1 MHTAPSAAPVEITSS
16 TTVRIFDTSATIEH
30 RTDHEEHDRRRRQGL
45 GHVDSMEL
53 LDVLMGLPAWT
64 AVPLSSMSKP
74 ALRVLRRAPEG
85 IVRFT
90 PSSVTRLAAQP
101 VAPILAIVYSPRWEE
116 GLERAS
122 RFAAYCP
129 RMLVVRKPPANAD
142 EALAEAS
149 WYGIGVAV
157 GSRSA
162 RTTVLEPEPLADWQ
176 PTVAWWRFCER
187 VYRHVL
193 QSRTHP

>member
-1 MHTAPSAAPVEITSS
+1 MQTAPSAAPAEITSS
-16 TTVRIFDTSATIEH
+16 TTVRIFDTSATIAH
-30 RTDHEEHDRRRRQGL
+30 RTDDVEHDRRCEQGV

-53 LDVLMGLPAWT
+53 LDALMGLPARA
-64 AVPLSSMSKP
+64 AVPLSSMSSSS
-74 ALRVLRRAPEG
+74 LGVLRRSPRG

-90 PSSVTRLAAQP
+90 SSSVTRLAVPP
-101 VAPILAIVYSPRWEE
+101 VTPVLAIVHSARWRD

-122 RFAAYCP
+122 RYAAYCP
-129 RMLVVRKPPANAD
+129 RMLVVRELPANAD

-157 GSRSA
+157 GPRSA
-162 RTTVLEPEPLADWQ
+162 PTTVLEPEPLADWQ

-187 VYRHVL
+187 VYRHMLEV
-193 QSRTHP
+193 RTHS